1 MAHWAELDE
10 NNIVIR
16 VVVGDNNEPDEGYQW
31 IIENLGGRWIKT
43 SYNNNFRK
51 TYAAEGFKYDESLDI
66 FIRPKPYE
74 SWIFD
79 ENSLDW
85 QAPEPKPDTSD
96 ICYWD
101 EDTKNWIVLPTIPDT
116 GMWIFDEETRTW
128 KEYDAIY

>member
-79 ENSLDW
+79 ENTYILLVVVVRAVRVATALGLLLAQID
-85 QAPEPKPDTSD
+85 
-96 ICYWD
+96 
-101 EDTKNWIVLPTIPDT
+101 L
-116 GMWIFDEETRTW
+116 R
-128 KEYDAIY
+128 